1 MKELLSHILTKK
13 DSTIYLAEHCVD
25 VLSKVG
31 KQFVVVFYMKCITN
45 IPQYPEELLQHN
57 QEEAHTLI
65 LLQAKMS
72 LIWIPLLI
80 YVVSPDTDVLLLLI
94 YYYLQPCASTIYRT
108 GSGNDQHDI
117 KIRKMYESIGP
128 LHAKVILGLHVFT
141 GCDQIGRFYGKS
153 KLECFRIFTD
163 CQREKLD
170 VSLLLDQL
178 SQ

>member
-1 MKELLSHILTKK
+1 
-13 DSTIYLAEHCVD
+13 
-25 VLSKVG
+25 
-31 KQFVVVFYMKCITN
+31 
-45 IPQYPEELLQHN
+45 
-57 QEEAHTLI
+57 
-65 LLQAKMS
+65 MS

-163 CQREKLD
+163 CQREKPDCFIVLGSTESIASLD
-170 VSLLLDQL
+170 NLIEMPSRTC
-178 SQ
+178 S